1 MKIRFV
7 MCDWKEQL
15 DLGWLN
21 ESLRDVFNGKN
32 VSCITQV
39 DTGGDPYAVVVSG
52 KVIDKEQAQKIY
64 KLYDDLPDEASPYN
78 KVLDIKWP

>member
-1 MKIRFV
+1 MTGRNSLIWGGF
-7 MCDWKEQL
+7 
-15 DLGWLN
+15 N

-64 KLYDDLPDEASPYN
+64 KLYEDLPDEASPYN